1 MAQPIPHRAQ
11 PEVLGET
18 KAWPAGESRFEVL
31 KSLVQVLVQGTNEQL
46 EHPNSLAGPQ
56 HAGRGGGLR
65 GAWETA
71 RVL

>member
-1 MAQPIPHRAQ
+1 M
-11 PEVLGET
+11 E
-18 KAWPAGESRFEVL
+18 PARVRTRSRGL
-31 KSLVQVLVQGTNEQL
+31 IKQL

-71 RVL
+71 RVLYSYPNHI

>member
-1 MAQPIPHRAQ
+1 M
-11 PEVLGET
+11 E
-18 KAWPAGESRFEVL
+18 PARVRTRSRGL
-31 KSLVQVLVQGTNEQL
+31 IKQL